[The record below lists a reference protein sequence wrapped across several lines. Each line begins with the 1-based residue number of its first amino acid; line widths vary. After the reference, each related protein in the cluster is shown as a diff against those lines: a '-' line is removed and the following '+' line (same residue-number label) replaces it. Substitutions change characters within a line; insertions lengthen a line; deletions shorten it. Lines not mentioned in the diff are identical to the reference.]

1 VLRSLSERYEGAEE
15 RKMGASDAQRW
26 LERYCSNA
34 MSVRSGIVV
43 LAGESGLKVVSAEWP
58 QGVAGTPELIDAA
71 KAAADS
77 ACPVVRGLP
86 PTNEAGKPDRVVSL
100 PLRAGK
106 RSIGAVAV
114 ALDTHDSD
122 GSRRALQALEAGA
135 SALAPSLAALHP
147 EVPDG
152 AQVLRFLANVLSRS
166 SFAEAATVI
175 AGDLATALRCER
187 VSVGW
192 VDGGFAKVAA
202 VSHVA
207 DVNRRQKLL
216 LQLGAVMDEAIE
228 QGAALTYPAL
238 STERPRIRL
247 THSKLAQRYG
257 MCVCTV
263 PTVVNGRVVGGI
275 TLERREAGPFRRE
288 EVAFC
293 ENLANLIGPILD
305 LMRAAQQPWRERA
318 LQSARALGGRIVRP
332 GHPGTKF
339 ALGAALAITAALLL
353 VPVPYHVSGPA
364 RLEGAIQ
371 RALTAPT
378 DGFLHIAHVRP
389 GDEVKE
395 GQVLVELSEQEL
407 QLERRKWEAEFAQ
420 HDNAFGAALAR
431 SDRAQMVIDQ
441 AKAAEARAQLELIDQ
456 SLARARVQAPFDGVV
471 IKGDLTQSLGAPVQ
485 RGETLLTLAP
495 SNDFRL
501 IVEVDERDIAD
512 VRVGQNGRVALAALP
527 GNALAFGV
535 ARITPVAA
543 SANGRNFFEI
553 EGQFEGSSKGLR
565 PGLNGVA
572 KIEAGH
578 ASLAWIW
585 THAVF
590 DWLRLKLWAFGG

>member
-1 VLRSLSERYEGAEE
+1 
-15 RKMGASDAQRW
+15 MGATVAQHW
-26 LERYCSNA
+26 LERYCANA
-34 MSVRSGIVV
+34 SSVRSGVVV
-43 LAGESGLKVVSAEWP
+43 LAAKNGLKVVSAEWP
-58 QGVAGTPELIDAA
+58 QGAASTPELIDAA

-86 PTNEAGKPDRVVSL
+86 AAKEAGKPDRVVSL
-100 PLRAGK
+100 PLRAGQ

-114 ALDTHDSD
+114 ALDTHDSAS
-122 GSRRALQALEAGA
+122 SRQALQTLEAEA
-135 SALAPSLAALHP
+135 SNLAPSLDALHP
-147 EVPDG
+147 AVPDG
-152 AQVLRFLANVLSRS
+152 AQVLRFLANVLSRA

-175 AGDLATALRCER
+175 ASDLATALRCER

-192 VDGGFAKVAA
+192 VESGFAKVAA

-207 DVNRRQKLL
+207 DVNRRQKLM

-238 STERPRIRL
+238 GAERPRIRL
-247 THSKLAQRYG
+247 THSKLAKRYG

-263 PTVVNGRVVGGI
+263 PTVVNGSVVGGI
-275 TLERREAGPFRRE
+275 TLERREAGPFTRE
-288 EVAFC
+288 EVEFC

-318 LQSARALGGRIVRP
+318 LESARALGHRIVRP
-332 GHPGTKF
+332 GHLGTKVG
-339 ALGAALAITAALLL
+339 LGAALAIAAALLF

-364 RLEGAIQ
+364 RLEGAVQ

-378 DGFLHIAHVRP
+378 DGFLRAAHVRP
-389 GDEVKE
+389 GDVVKE
-395 GQVLVELSEQEL
+395 GQVLVEMSEQEL
-407 QLERRKWEAEFAQ
+407 QLERRKWEAELAQ

-431 SDRAQMVIDQ
+431 SDRAQMVIHQ
-441 AKAAEARAQLELIDQ
+441 AKAAEARAQLALIDQ
-456 SLARARVQAPFDGVV
+456 SLERSRVQAPFDGVV

-495 SNDFRL
+495 SNDYRL

-512 VRVGQNGRVALAALP
+512 VQAGQGGRLALAALP
-527 GNALAFGV
+527 GNALAFKV
-535 ARITPVAA
+535 VRTTPMAA
-543 SANGRNFFEI
+543 AAGGRNYFEV
-553 EGQFEGSSKGLR
+553 EGQFDAANKALR

-572 KIEAGH
+572 KIDAGH

-585 THAVF
+585 TH
-590 DWLRLKLWAFGG
+590 DLLNWLRLKLWAFGG